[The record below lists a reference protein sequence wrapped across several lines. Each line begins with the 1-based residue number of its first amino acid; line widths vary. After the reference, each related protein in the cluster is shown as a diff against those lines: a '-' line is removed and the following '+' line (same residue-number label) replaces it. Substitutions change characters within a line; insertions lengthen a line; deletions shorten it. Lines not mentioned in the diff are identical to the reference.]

1 MARAGDVIENPLSGE
16 RIAFEKTGF
25 ETDGEYSAGEI
36 VLAPHG
42 AGPPE
47 HVHPVIEERFRVV
60 SGTLRARVGGE
71 DRTVEAGESLTVPPG
86 TPHRWW
92 NDTAEEVRIAFEVR
106 PALPLDRFL
115 ESVFALVHEGKSN
128 RRGLPGLLRM
138 APILRRHADVLHLA
152 RPPVAVQRPLMRLL
166 GIVAGLLGYPDEYAY
181 PYRDASSPQG
191 SESADEG

>member
-1 MARAGDVIENPLSGE
+1 MARAGDVIENPVSGE
-16 RIAFEKTGF
+16 RIAFEKTGA
-25 ETDGEYSAGEI
+25 ETDGSYLAGEI

-60 SGTLRARVGGE
+60 SGTLGARVGGE
-71 DRTVEAGESLTVPPG
+71 ARTVQAGESFTVPAG

-115 ESVFALVHEGKSN
+115 ESAFALVHQGKSN
-128 RRGLPGLLRM
+128 RKGLPGPLRM

-152 RPPVAVQRPLMRLL
+152 RPPLVVQRPLMRLL
-166 GIVAGLLGYPDEYAY
+166 GALAGLLGYPDEYPY
-181 PYRDASSPQG
+181 PYRNTPSPEG
-191 SESADEG
+191 SESAAPS